1 MEINEVLK
9 LMIKKGISDIHFKAG
24 VAPLV
29 RINGKLISTKFEGF
43 NGKHIEEIAY
53 KLLTP
58 KQKEIFDRE
67 KELDFS
73 YTITGV
79 SRFRVNMYRQKG
91 TVAMTLRVIPLKM
104 NKFEDLNLPSETLVK
119 LCEERRGL
127 ILITGVT
134 GAGKT
139 TTMNTM
145 IDYIN
150 KNKVCNIITVEDPI
164 EFYHQDDKASIS
176 QREVGEDTHSFS
188 SALKYV
194 LRQDPD
200 IVVIGEMRDFETIR
214 EGILAAETG
223 HLVFSTIHTI
233 DSVQTLD
240 RIISLYPPAHN
251 MEARIQLANV
261 LRGVVAQRL
270 IPSVDSNETLI
281 PASEILIGTSLI
293 KKLILDAQNKDLFKV
308 MEQGEFYG
316 MKTFDQSIYQLFL
329 DKKISLDNAM
339 SYSTNPDNLMLKI
352 RGISKD
358 S

>member
-1 MEINEVLK
+1 MDINEVLK

-43 NGKHIEEIAY
+43 NEKHIEEIAY
-53 KLLTP
+53 KLLNP
-58 KQKEIFDRE
+58 AQKEIFARE

-73 YTITGV
+73 YTVTGL
-79 SRFRVNMYRQKG
+79 SRFRINMYRQKG
-91 TVAMTLRVIPLKM
+91 TIAFTLRVIPLKM
-104 NKFEDLNLPSETLVK
+104 NKFEDLNLPSETLIK

-329 DKKISLDNAM
+329 EKKISLDNAM

-358 S
+358 N

>member
-1 MEINEVLK
+1 MDVNEILQ

-24 VAPLV
+24 VSPMV
-29 RINGKLISTKFEGF
+29 RINGELVSTKFEGF
-43 NGKHIEEIAY
+43 TGKHIEELAY
-53 KLLTP
+53 KLLNP
-58 KQKEIFDRE
+58 EQKKIFEQE

-91 TVAMTLRVIPLKM
+91 TIALTLRVIPFKM
-104 NKFEDLNLPSETLVK
+104 KKFEDLNLPAETLIK
-119 LCEERRGL
+119 LCQEKRGL

-150 KNKVCNIITVEDPI
+150 KNQVCNIITIEDPI
-164 EFYHQDDKASIS
+164 EFYHQDEKSSIS

-200 IVVIGEMRDFETIR
+200 IVVVGEMRDFETIR

-223 HLVFSTIHTI
+223 HLVFSTIHTL
-233 DSVQTLD
+233 DAVQTLD

-251 MEARIQLANV
+251 TEARIQLANV
-261 LRGVVAQRL
+261 LRGIVAQRL
-270 IPSVDSNETLI
+270 IPSMDNNESLV
-281 PASEILIGTSLI
+281 PATEVLIGTSLI
-293 KKLILDAQNKDLFKV
+293 KKLILDAQNKDLYKV
-308 MEQGEFYG
+308 MDQGEFYG
-316 MKTFDQSIYQLFL
+316 MKTFDQDIYQLFL
-329 DKKISLDNAM
+329 EKKISLDNAM
-339 SYSTNPDNLMLKI
+339 AYSTNPDNLMLKI
-352 RGISKD
+352 KGISREN
-358 S
+358 

>member
-1 MEINEVLK
+1 MDINEVLQ
-9 LMIKKGISDIHFKAG
+9 LMIKKGISDIHFKVG

-43 NGKHIEEIAY
+43 NDKGIEELAY
-53 KLLTP
+53 KLMNPT
-58 KQKEIFDRE
+58 QKKIFE
-67 KELDFS
+67 QKKELDFS

-79 SRFRVNMYRQKG
+79 SRFRINMYRQRG
-91 TVAMTLRVIPLKM
+91 TIALTLRVIPLKM
-104 NKFEDLNLPSETLVK
+104 RKFEDLNLPTETLVK
-119 LCEERRGL
+119 LCQEKRGL

-139 TTMNTM
+139 TTLNTM

-150 KNKVCNIITVEDPI
+150 KNKVCNIITIEDPI
-164 EFYHQDDKASIS
+164 EFYHQDEKASIS

-240 RIISLYPPAHN
+240 RIINLYPSAHN

-261 LRGVVAQRL
+261 LRGIVAQRL
-270 IPSVDSNETLI
+270 IPSLDNDETLI
-281 PASEILIGTSLI
+281 PATEILIGTSLI

-308 MEQGEFYG
+308 MDQGEFYG
-316 MKTFDQSIYQLFL
+316 MKTFDQAIYQLFL

-339 SYSTNPDNLMLKI
+339 AYSTNPDNLMLKI
-352 RGISKD
+352 RGISREN
-358 S
+358 

>member
-58 KQKEIFDRE
+58 KQKETFDRE

-329 DKKISLDNAM
+329 EKKISLDNAM